1 MIEHGYNDHVVMAIS
16 GHSSTRM
23 LERSTHPTESLKADA
38 LDTFSVSAAV
48 TTASQSSEA
57 AGDDLAELR
66 ELLGKTGGRQEDR
79 TPDLRVANERWDRP
93 SLVELS
99 RRKRRNPSD

>member
-66 ELLGKTGGRQEDR
+66 ELVGENWWTAGGSNSRPPR
-79 TPDLRVANERWDRP
+79 CERAVGP
-93 SLVELS
+93 AVSG
-99 RRKRRNPSD
+99 